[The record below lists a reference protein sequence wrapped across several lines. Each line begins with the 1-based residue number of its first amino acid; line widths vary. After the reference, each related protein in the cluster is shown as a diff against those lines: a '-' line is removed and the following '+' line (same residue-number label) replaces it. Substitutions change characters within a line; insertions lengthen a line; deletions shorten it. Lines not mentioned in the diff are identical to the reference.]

1 MNPISEHRLVSSQLG
16 RAMNWVDRL
25 RTSANER
32 VLSGR
37 RVVLMCDGLLQG
49 SVILR

>member
-1 MNPISEHRLVSSQLG
+1 LKVIKAIIIIVSSQLG
-16 RAMNWVDRL
+16 QAISWVDRL

-37 RVVLMCDGLLQG
+37 RAVV
-49 SVILR
+49 IA